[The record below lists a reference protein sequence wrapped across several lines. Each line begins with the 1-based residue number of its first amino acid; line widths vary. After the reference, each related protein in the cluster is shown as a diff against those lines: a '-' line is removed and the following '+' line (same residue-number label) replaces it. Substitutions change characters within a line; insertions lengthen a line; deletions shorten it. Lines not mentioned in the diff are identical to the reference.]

1 MKKSLVVLVALVA
14 VLMMSAGVAF
24 SAGGKNIPCAVY
36 SDTDIDCLAT
46 ASESSFHSWETSA
59 EDDMRT
65 ARAMTDGESAACV
78 YPSDPACE
86 INSGW
91 IFLGG

>member
-1 MKKSLVVLVALVA
+1 MKRSLVALVALVA

-24 SAGGKNIPCAVY
+24 SAGGIPCAIY
-36 SDTDIDCLAT
+36 SETDIDCLAT
-46 ASESSFHSWETSA
+46 ASEGSFHSWETSA

-78 YPSDPACE
+78 IESDPACA